1 MLDKFTIVS
10 YSYLMVKTDFVT
22 IRVPKELKIKVIRE
36 AETQRRT
43 IASQLLYLIE
53 RGLEVIEAKAE
64 QA

>member
-1 MLDKFTIVS
+1 
-10 YSYLMVKTDFVT
+10 MVKTDFVT

-36 AETQRRT
+36 AEAQRRT